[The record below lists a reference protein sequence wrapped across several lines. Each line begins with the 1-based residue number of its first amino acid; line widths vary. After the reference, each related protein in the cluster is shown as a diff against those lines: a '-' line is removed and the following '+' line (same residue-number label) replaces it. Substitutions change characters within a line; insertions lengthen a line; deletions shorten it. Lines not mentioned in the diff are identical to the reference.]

1 MNSMKKILI
10 MGLPG
15 SGKTTLAKELKKQIE
30 VLGKTVQ
37 WLNADIVREKFN
49 DWDFTEKGRIRQS
62 IRMKVMAEE
71 AQTDFVIC
79 DFVAPLPQMRDN
91 FDADWTIW
99 MDTIK
104 EGRFEDTN
112 KLFIPPKI
120 YDFKIEEQDCKKW
133 AKAIISE
140 IGIERGDS
148 RVRSLIKAI
157 SWRLTGTIDTFIVSW
172 FVTGTLTLATG
183 IAFTEVFTKVFLYW
197 LHERIWNHIK

>member
-1 MNSMKKILI
+1 

-49 DWDFTEKGRIRQS
+49 DWDFTEEGRIRQS
-62 IRMKVMAEE
+62 IRMKAMAEE
-71 AQTDFVIC
+71 SQADFVIC
-79 DFVAPLPQMRDN
+79 DFVAPLPKMREN

-99 MDTIK
+99 IDTIT

-112 KLFIPPKI
+112 KMFVPPEI
-120 YDFKIEEQDCKKW
+120 YDFRVTEQDCKRWSK
-133 AKAIISE
+133 KIISE
-140 IGIERGDS
+140 IGIKNEDS
-148 RVRSLIKAI
+148 SVRSLMKAI

-172 FVTGTLTLATG
+172 FITGTLALATG

-197 LHERIWNHIK
+197 LHERAWNHIK

>member
-1 MNSMKKILI
+1 

>member
-1 MNSMKKILI
+1 MKKILI